1 MDNVSMLKKIR
12 CIFDRK
18 QKFQLL
24 LLGIMIFI
32 GGFLETLGVGAM
44 MPVVMVLITPETLLA
59 YIQKYDFLQKICN
72 FFHIQNVSQITI
84 ALLFALMAVY
94 VIKNL
99 YILLLTYKQN
109 AFIDQNRNR
118 MISRVMAEFLN
129 RPYEQYLGA
138 DIPTVFRITD
148 NDIPHAFSLMLSL
161 IQLASEVVVS
171 GLIFVMMLILDAE
184 MTLFVIVLFG
194 VLTLLIIKVFKPRLN
209 KIGSKNQSI
218 QSRIAKWRIQAIY
231 GLKDVKV
238 LNREEF
244 FVRNYYESG
253 KVGANV
259 ATTYAVLNNMPRLLI
274 ETVFIVGML
283 GFLMLFIKGGGD
295 MSLMVS
301 TVSAFGV
308 AAMRVLPSV
317 NRINTY
323 ITQISYTQ
331 PSLDFVYQNL
341 QEGMKTDAMLAER
354 KAKAQKEKLR
364 LEHQIEL
371 NHISFHY
378 PDSDKDIFTDAHM
391 VVPKGKSVG
400 IIGTSGAGKSTVVDI
415 LLGLLHAQEGE
426 ITCDG
431 VDIFRN
437 YESWLAQVGYIP
449 QSIYLVDESIRDNIA
464 FGIDKDKINEKR
476 IWEVL
481 AEAQLKEFVEELPEG
496 LDTTIGDR
504 GVRLSGGQ
512 RQRIG
517 IARALYHDP
526 EILVFD
532 EATSALD
539 NDTEA
544 AVMDAVNSFH
554 GKKTM
559 IIIAHRLNTIEAA
572 VMDAVN
578 SFHGKKTMII
588 IAHRL
593 NTIEKCDIVYKVE
606 DRKLVETSL
615 G

>member
-1 MDNVSMLKKIR
+1 MKKITLFDKIR
-12 CIFDRK
+12 YILDRK
-18 QKFQLL
+18 QKIQLVA
-24 LLGIMIFI
+24 LGVMIFF
-32 GGFLETLGVGAM
+32 GGLLETLGVGVM
-44 MPVVMVLITPETLLA
+44 IPVVTALLTPEEMQE
-59 YIQKYDFLQKICN
+59 YIDKYAFLQKLCDTL
-72 FFHIQNVSQITI
+72 HIRNMGQVTM
-84 ALLFALMAVY
+84 ALLVGLMGVY
-94 VIKNL
+94 VVKNL

-109 AFIDQNRNR
+109 SFIAQNRNN

-129 RPYEQYLGA
+129 RPYEKYLGA

-148 NDIPHAFSLMLSL
+148 SDIPQTFVL
-161 IQLASEVVVS
+161 ILAILQLTSEVVVS
-171 GLIFVMMLILDAE
+171 FLIF
-184 MTLFVIVLFG
+184 IVLLWQDVTMTIFIIAVFG
-194 VLTLLIIKVFKPRLN
+194 VMTLLIVKVFKPIMNR
-209 KIGSKNQSI
+209 IGARNQAI

-244 FVRNYYESG
+244 FVRNYYETG
-253 KVGANV
+253 RVGADV
-259 ATTYAVLNNMPRLLI
+259 ARNYAVMNNIPRLLI
-274 ETVFIVGML
+274 ETVFIVSML
-283 GFLMLFIKGGGD
+283 SFIAIYISGGGD
-295 MSLMVS
+295 VKAIVK
-301 TVSAFGV
+301 TISAFAV
-308 AAMRVLPSV
+308 AAVRVLPSV

-323 ITQISYTQ
+323 ITEIAYTQ
-331 PSLDFVYQNL
+331 PSLDFVYENL

-354 KAKAQKEKLR
+354 RAASQVEKLK
-364 LEHQIEL
+364 LEDKIEL

-378 PDSDKDIFTDAHM
+378 PDSEKEIFKDAHM
-391 VVPKGKSVG
+391 VVPRGKSVG
-400 IIGTSGAGKSTVVDI
+400 IIGASGAGKSTIVDV

-431 VDIFRN
+431 VNIFKN

-449 QSIYLVDESIRDNIA
+449 QSIYLIDESIRNNIA
-464 FGIDKDKINEKR
+464 FGIDADKIDDKR
-476 IWEVL
+476 LWEVL
-481 AEAQLKEFVEELPEG
+481 EEAQLKEFIEELPEG

-517 IARALYHDP
+517 IARALYNDP

-544 AVMDAVNSFH
+544 AVM
-554 GKKTM
+554 
-559 IIIAHRLNTIEAA
+559 E
-572 VMDAVN
+572 AVN

-593 NTIEKCDIVYKVE
+593 NTIEKCDIIYKVE
-606 DRKLVETSL
+606 NAKLVQTTL
-615 G
+615 T